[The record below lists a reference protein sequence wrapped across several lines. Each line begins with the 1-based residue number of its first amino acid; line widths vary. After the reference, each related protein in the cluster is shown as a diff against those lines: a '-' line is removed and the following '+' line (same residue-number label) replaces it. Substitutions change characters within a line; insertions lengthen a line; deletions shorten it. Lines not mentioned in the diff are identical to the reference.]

1 MEDKKDEVTKKEK
14 GLSIHEIDGKTVIT
28 APTGA
33 VYLSEFMITLP
44 SGILNKKETG
54 CGATTLVLE
63 NQENVIIACPTK
75 QMIVNKVSQYPNK
88 RCSYELFSVQSGVSQ
103 DDIERYIYKCKGK
116 QPIKIM
122 VTYDSFPKVN
132 AIIKQQ
138 ELLYKVVVDE
148 YQEMLNAYS
157 YRSTVIR
164 NLLSE
169 LKDQSDVTY
178 LSATPIPYKFKPEEL
193 HGLPEYEI
201 EWKDTIKTIPF
212 RIQDEH
218 PSTLA
223 ANIIRNHKRG
233 HPFEMRGHIVQEYF
247 FFVNSVSTIK
257 SIIRTAGLLPEEVKI
272 ICGNNDANKKKLDG
286 FSIDDATGK
295 NKTFTFCTKTV
306 FYGADFHSKAGLV
319 IVVSEGYA
327 KSSLLDISTDILQI
341 TGRVRTKE
349 NPFKDIILH
358 IYNTGNMCES
368 KAEYEMKLRTRLD
381 YAQKTIEAY
390 NMLPVDLRST
400 LTCRIKYESPE
411 EFVFYND
418 KKETIEIDK
427 LKIAHTQ
434 YMFEVVDNVYNNG
447 ISVREAY
454 IKAGYNMKDA
464 EHYEQSI
471 RDNIYFGIR
480 NSNFEVY
487 YKTYSKERM
496 KSPNVKSALAVDIE
510 QKCDIIPLAYNLLGD
525 EKVQKLGYNESK
537 VRDHVHFHLPET
549 QAALKE
555 ELKITFKEGNAYSL
569 KEIKY
574 QLGLCFQK
582 LRIGFTAKA
591 TMLSPYFKTR
601 SVKVQVQGIRKDGL
615 KILSKCFMAISFKK
629 NVEF

>member
-1 MEDKKDEVTKKEK
+1 MINDELKREK
-14 GLSIHEIDGKTVIT
+14 GFSIQEIDGKTIIT

-33 VYLSEFMITLP
+33 VYLNEFMTTLP
-44 SGILNKKETG
+44 SGIFNKKETG
-54 CGATTLVLE
+54 CGATSLVLE
-63 NQENVIIACPTK
+63 NQENVIIACPTR

-88 RCSYELFSVQSGVSQ
+88 RCPYELFCVQSGVSQ
-103 DDIERYIYKCKGK
+103 DDIEKYIYKCKGK

-132 AIIKQQ
+132 AVVKQQ
-138 ELLYKVVVDE
+138 GLQYKVVVDE
-148 YQEMLNAYS
+148 YQEILNAYS
-157 YRSTVIR
+157 YRNIVIR
-164 NLLSE
+164 NMLSE
-169 LKDQSDVTY
+169 LKDQIGVTY

-257 SIIRTAGLLPEEVKI
+257 SIIKTAGLLPEEVKI
-272 ICGNNDANKKKLDG
+272 ICGNNDVNKKKLDG

-368 KAEYEMKLRTRLD
+368 KAEYEKKLRNWLD

-390 NMLPVDLRST
+390 NMLPVDLKST
-400 LTCRIKYESPE
+400 LTCRIKSESPE

-434 YMFEVVDNVYNNG
+434 YMFEVEKSS
-447 ISVREAY
+447 IEA
-454 IKAGYNMKDA
+454 
-464 EHYEQSI
+464 
-471 RDNIYFGIR
+471 
-480 NSNFEVY
+480 
-487 YKTYSKERM
+487 
-496 KSPNVKSALAVDIE
+496 
-510 QKCDIIPLAYNLLGD
+510 
-525 EKVQKLGYNESK
+525 
-537 VRDHVHFHLPET
+537 
-549 QAALKE
+549 
-555 ELKITFKEGNAYSL
+555 
-569 KEIKY
+569 
-574 QLGLCFQK
+574 
-582 LRIGFTAKA
+582 
-591 TMLSPYFKTR
+591 TR
-601 SVKVQVQGIRKDGL
+601 SQRRTTI
-615 KILSKCFMAISFKK
+615 
-629 NVEF
+629 